1 MKLENLTFKGGIH
14 IKDCKES
21 SNKKAIE
28 RAVEPKIV
36 HIPLH
41 QHIGSAAK
49 SLVKKGDIVKVG
61 QKIGESEASL
71 SAAVH
76 SSVSGTVKSIGKMYT
91 PDGYRVECVTIES
104 DGLKE
109 MDESLNVK
117 RNLDDLSNDEIT
129 EILKDKGVVG
139 MGGAGFPTAI
149 KLGIA
154 KDSDI
159 DSIILN
165 GAECE
170 PWLTCDHRIML
181 EHGEKVI
188 KGLEIMM
195 KYSGAQKG
203 YIGIEDN
210 KKDAIESL
218 ESKLKDDKIQ
228 IASLKTKF
236 PQGDSTRIVNS
247 VLNRIVPDG
256 GRTKDINAYV
266 NNVGTSLAVAEAILE
281 NKPLYER
288 VITVTGNG
296 IVEAKNLLVKIGTT
310 IGDAISQCGGFK
322 GTPGKIV
329 VGGPMTGFAQFS
341 LDTPITKGTTGIIV
355 FTEEESKPAKTLPCM
370 KCAKCVDVCPTH
382 LEPLYIS
389 KNALNDRFDVA
400 ESLNA
405 LACIECGSCSYVC
418 PAKRPL
424 TESIVYAKGEIKSR
438 RDLKI
443 NKEKSNKK
451 KS

>member
-14 IKDCKES
+14 IKDCKDF
-21 SNKKAIE
+21 SNNKAIE
-28 RAVEPKIV
+28 RAIEPKIV

-49 SLVKKGDIVKVG
+49 SLVKKGDSVKVG

-71 SAAVH
+71 SAAIH
-76 SSVSGTVKSIGKMYT
+76 SSVSGTVKSIGLMYT

-104 DGLKE
+104 DGLNE
-109 MDESLNVK
+109 MDESLSIK
-117 RNLDDLSNDEIT
+117 RSLEDLSNDEIT

-139 MGGAGFPTAI
+139 MGGAGFPTAA
-149 KLGIA
+149 KLAIA
-154 KDSDI
+154 KDSNI
-159 DSIILN
+159 DSIVLN

-181 EHGEKVI
+181 EEGEKVI

-195 KYSGAQKG
+195 KYADAQKG

-210 KKDAIESL
+210 KKDAIENLKSII
-218 ESKLKDDKIQ
+218 KDDNIQ
-228 IASLKTKF
+228 VASLKTKF
-236 PQGDSTRIVNS
+236 PQGDSTRIVDA
-247 VLNRIVPDG
+247 VLNRVVPDG

-288 VITVTGNG
+288 VVTVTGNG
-296 IVEAKNLLVKIGTT
+296 VVEAKNLLVKIGTT
-310 IGDAISQCGGFK
+310 IGDLISQCGGFK

-329 VGGPMTGFAQFS
+329 AGGPMTGFAQFS

-355 FTEEESKPAKTLPCM
+355 FTEEESKPVKVLPCI
-370 KCAKCVDVCPTH
+370 KCGKCVDICPSY
-382 LEPLYIS
+382 LQPLYIS
-389 KNALNDRFDVA
+389 KNALHDRFDAA
-400 ESLNA
+400 EDLNA
-405 LACIECGSCSYVC
+405 SACIECGSCSYIC

-424 TESIVYAKGEIKSR
+424 TESISYAKKEIKSR
-438 RDLKI
+438 RNLKS